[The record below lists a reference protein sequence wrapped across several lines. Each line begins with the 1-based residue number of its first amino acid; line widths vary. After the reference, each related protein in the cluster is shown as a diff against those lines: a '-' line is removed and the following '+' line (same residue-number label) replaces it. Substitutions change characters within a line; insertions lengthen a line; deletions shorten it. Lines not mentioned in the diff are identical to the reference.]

1 MVVFV
6 MIDGMRPDAI
16 AAGQCVHL
24 QAFMQRGAST
34 MTAQSVMPSM
44 TLPCHTSIF
53 HSVPPSRHGI
63 TTNHYIPMARPLPGL
78 VEVARMHGKKTAFV
92 HNWEPLRDMARPE
105 QVMYSW
111 CHEPP
116 LDQSYDDEM
125 HREALRVVQSN
136 RYDFVFV
143 YYGSVD
149 TAGHVYGW
157 MEEGYLAQL
166 KHVDTLVGELLAA
179 IPAASHI
186 VIQADHGGHERTHG
200 TDLPEDMNIPWMA
213 AGPTIKQGHQI
224 TRPVSLIDTA
234 PTLARLLGIGS
245 HEDWD
250 GTAVDEMFTER

>member
-1 MVVFV
+1 
-6 MIDGMRPDAI
+6 
-16 AAGQCVHL
+16 
-24 QAFMQRGAST
+24 
-34 MTAQSVMPSM
+34 
-44 TLPCHTSIF
+44 
-53 HSVPPSRHGI
+53 
-63 TTNHYIPMARPLPGL
+63 
-78 VEVARMHGKKTAFV
+78 
-92 HNWEPLRDMARPE
+92 
-105 QVMYSW
+105 
-111 CHEPP
+111 
-116 LDQSYDDEM
+116 M
-125 HREALRVVQSN
+125 HREALRVVQSD
-136 RYDFVFV
+136 RYDFVFI

-179 IPAASHI
+179 IPADSHI

-234 PTLARLLGIGS
+234 PTLARMLGIGS